1 MMPVAK
7 VQVVLAIGTEEQLE
21 YLKASRGLAQSYL
34 SEQDILKNKIPVPAG
49 PPSHAQTTIT
59 NAETQTYFLSNDD
72 ATLVV
77 RQTALSEMLNS
88 FIDNLASRLPE
99 RNGQP
104 PGQPKIV
111 DPTPPVQAD
120 GAIGGGNVQIRRTS
134 DLLDTLQRALMC
146 PPIQPLQSYAPADDS
161 AIDDVIQA
169 PPDFQSFPL
178 DQLANGLMPL
188 VQCAP
193 PTEPHFSVL
202 IEIENAVN
210 ISKIFIRVNK
220 KCGKQRGRCKA
231 QTYRGV
237 QEVEPSTYVTFD
249 ASGPPTS
256 IVHSPDGPVYTTNV
270 VAETSAP
277 QWNKRF
283 EVLLPVDLMMNV
295 SFAYHL
301 NEYILS
307 NSVFQ
312 TIGRK
317 AFHSKGVAQD
327 INGYSTSPSASESH
341 RRHDHWFHSYRFGSS
356 FDRHGNHHWV
366 V

>member
-1 MMPVAK
+1 MAFCPQLPVISIDGWTSVVSPLAMMPVAK

-21 YLKASRGLAQSYL
+21 YLKATRGLSQSYL
-34 SEQDILKNKIPVPAG
+34 SEQDIMKNKIPVPAT
-49 PPSHAQTTIT
+49 PPQQPRTCIT
-59 NAETQTYFLSNDD
+59 NAETQTHFLSNDD
-72 ATLVV
+72 ATLVI

-99 RNGQP
+99 RNNQQLGQP
-104 PGQPKIV
+104 TSV
-111 DPTPPVQAD
+111 DPAPFVPTE
-120 GAIGGGNVQIRRTS
+120 GAIGGGNVHIRRTS

-146 PPIQPLQSYAPADDS
+146 PPMQPLQSYAPTDDTV
-161 AIDDVIQA
+161 IDDVIQA

-178 DQLANGLMPL
+178 DQLANGITPQ

-193 PTEPHFSVL
+193 TITEPHFAVL

-270 VAETSAP
+270 VAENSAP

-295 SFAYHL
+295 SL
-301 NEYILS
+301 RRIS
-307 NSVFQ
+307 
-312 TIGRK
+312 
-317 AFHSKGVAQD
+317 SKM
-327 INGYSTSPSASESH
+327 
-341 RRHDHWFHSYRFGSS
+341 
-356 FDRHGNHHWV
+356 
-366 V
+366 

>member
-1 MMPVAK
+1 MVFCAQLPVISIDGWASVVSPLAMMPVAK

-49 PPSHAQTTIT
+49 PPQQTIIT

-99 RNGQP
+99 RNTQPLGQP
-104 PGQPKIV
+104 TSA
-111 DPTPPVQAD
+111 DSTPPVQAD
-120 GAIGGGNVQIRRTS
+120 GACGGGNVQIRRTS

-146 PPIQPLQSYAPADDS
+146 PPIQPLQSYAPTDDS
-161 AIDDVIQA
+161 AIDDDVIQA

-178 DQLANGLMPL
+178 DQLANGLTPQ

-193 PTEPHFSVL
+193 PITEPHFAVL

-220 KCGKQRGRCKA
+220 KCGKQRGRCRA

-295 SFAYHL
+295 SFRRLSA
-301 NEYILS
+301 NFLS
-307 NSVFQ
+307 NFY
-312 TIGRK
+312 
-317 AFHSKGVAQD
+317 SK
-327 INGYSTSPSASESH
+327 
-341 RRHDHWFHSYRFGSS
+341 R
-356 FDRHGNHHWV
+356 
-366 V
+366 

>member
-21 YLKASRGLAQSYL
+21 YLKALRGLSQSYL
-34 SEQDILKNKIPVPAG
+34 SERDIMKNKIPVPAT
-49 PPSHAQTTIT
+49 PPQQPQTCIT
-59 NAETQTYFLSNDD
+59 NKETQTHAFSTDD
-72 ATLVV
+72 ATLVI

-99 RNGQP
+99 RNNQQLGQP
-104 PGQPKIV
+104 TIV
-111 DPTPPVQAD
+111 DPTPPVQTD

-146 PPIQPLQSYAPADDS
+146 PPIQPLQSYASTDDS

-178 DQLANGLMPL
+178 DQLANGLTPQ

-193 PTEPHFSVL
+193 PITEPHFAVL

-270 VAETSAP
+270 AAETSYP

-283 EVLLPVDLMMNV
+283 EVLLPVDLMLNV
-295 SFAYHL
+295 SFR
-301 NEYILS
+301 I
-307 NSVFQ
+307 
-312 TIGRK
+312 I
-317 AFHSKGVAQD
+317 
-327 INGYSTSPSASESH
+327 
-341 RRHDHWFHSYRFGSS
+341 
-356 FDRHGNHHWV
+356 
-366 V
+366 

>member
-1 MMPVAK
+1 MVFCPQLPVISIDGWTSVVSPLALMPVAK

-21 YLKASRGLAQSYL
+21 YLKASRGLAQSFL
-34 SEQDILKNKIPVPAG
+34 SEQDITKNKIPVPAG
-49 PPSHAQTTIT
+49 PAQHPQTTIT

-99 RNGQP
+99 RNNQQLGQP
-104 PGQPKIV
+104 ASV
-111 DPTPPVQAD
+111 DATPAVQTD
-120 GAIGGGNVQIRRTS
+120 GAIGGNVQFRRTS

-146 PPIQPLQSYAPADDS
+146 PPIQPLQAYTPTDDL
-161 AIDDVIQA
+161 AINDVIQA
-169 PPDFQSFPL
+169 PPDFQSVPL
-178 DQLANGLMPL
+178 DQLANGLMPQ

-193 PTEPHFSVL
+193 PITEPHFAVL
-202 IEIENAVN
+202 IEIVNAVN

-220 KCGKQRGRCKA
+220 KCGKQRGRCKV

-283 EVLLPVDLMMNV
+283 EVLLPVDLMLNV
-295 SFAYHL
+295 SFHRISS
-301 NEYILS
+301 YIL
-307 NSVFQ
+307 
-312 TIGRK
+312 
-317 AFHSKGVAQD
+317 
-327 INGYSTSPSASESH
+327 
-341 RRHDHWFHSYRFGSS
+341 
-356 FDRHGNHHWV
+356 
-366 V
+366 